1 MNMDKSR
8 NISTGNYGE
17 DLAAEYLVSIGYK
30 ILERNLKLFCGE
42 IDILAEDHGTII
54 IIEVKTVRGSGWG
67 SAAELVR
74 RKKQQKL
81 RLLAAAIGKE
91 YPGKNIRIDVVSV
104 DFSGYGEYKIDHLK
118 NAVEG

>member
-1 MNMDKSR
+1 MDKTQ
-8 NISTGNYGE
+8 NKQTGNVGE
-17 DLAAEYLVSIGYK
+17 QIAAEYLEKLGYK

-42 IDILAEDHGTII
+42 IDILAEDQGII
-54 IIEVKTVRGSGWG
+54 IIVEVKTVRGSGWG

-74 RKKQQKL
+74 QKKQQKL

-91 YPGKNIRIDVVSV
+91 YSGKNIRIDVVSI